1 MRMKIWITG
10 ASGMLA
16 KDLSSL
22 VAQAGHVCFGTDL
35 DVDITD
41 QAAVSVWLDANPVD
55 WVINCAAY
63 TAVDKAESDE
73 DKAFAINATGPANL
87 ALETAARHIPL
98 IHISTDYVLNG
109 AAPNAMNESAALDPQ
124 NAYGRTKAK
133 GEVRVQALNPE
144 HWIIRTAWLYGI
156 HGNNFVKTML
166 RLMGERDLLRV
177 VNDQWGSPTWT
188 VDLCKAILQIITE
201 RKNPGVYH
209 FSDEGCISW
218 CDFAQEIQ
226 TQGLALGLLQ
236 RKASVEGVPSSEYP
250 TPATRP
256 AWSVLDKTQIK
267 TLGVAVP
274 DWKNSLAS
282 YLQLEVN
289 ARA

>member
-1 MRMKIWITG
+1 MKIWITG

-16 KDLSSL
+16 QDLRALAS
-22 VAQAGHVCFGTDL
+22 QAGHVCLGTDL

-41 QAAVSVWLDANPVD
+41 RVAVKNWLDTNSVD
-55 WVINCAAY
+55 WVVNCAAY
-63 TAVDKAESDE
+63 TAVDKAEADE
-73 DKAFAINATGPANL
+73 DKAFAINATGPEIL
-87 ALETAARHIPL
+87 ALETAARHLPL

-109 AAPNAMNESAALDPQ
+109 AAPEPMNEGAALDPQ

-133 GEVRVQALNPE
+133 GEVRVQMLNPE

-166 RLMGERDLLRV
+166 RLMGERDQLRV

-188 VDLCKAILQIITE
+188 VDLCKAILQIISE

-209 FSDEGCISW
+209 FSDEGCIHW
-218 CDFAQEIQ
+218 CNFAQEIQ
-226 TQGLALGLLQ
+226 TQGLALGLLS
-236 RKASVEGVPSSEYP
+236 RKALIEGVPSTEYP
-250 TPATRP
+250 TPAKRP
-256 AWSVLDKTQIK
+256 AWSVLDKSQIK
-267 TLGVAVP
+267 TLGVVVP
-274 DWKNSLAS
+274 DWTVSLAA
-282 YLQLEVN
+282 YLQLEVT